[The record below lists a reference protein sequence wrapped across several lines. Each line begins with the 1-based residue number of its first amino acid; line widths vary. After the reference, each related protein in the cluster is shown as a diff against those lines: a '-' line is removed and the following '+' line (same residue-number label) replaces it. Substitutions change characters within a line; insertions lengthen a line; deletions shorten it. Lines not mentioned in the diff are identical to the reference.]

1 MQFILFYDLQIAGR
15 KQEAVDRCRIIPDF
29 GIDNRGVHIRGNH
42 LSLHQFAEI
51 VCSLIVCLRN
61 DLSDDAVISR
71 GLPIGFCRAILI
83 HIIENGPGIE
93 NVRIAKAIA
102 VIPLADL
109 LILIRS
115 AVILHDVS
123 DLVFGKAEIFTVAV
137 FENGVYLQVVETAEN
152 AFLCHTKNAS

>member
-15 KQEAVDRCRIIPDF
+15 KQEAVDRCRVIPDF
-29 GIDNRGVHIRGNH
+29 GIDHRGVHIRGNH

-51 VCSLIVCLRN
+51 VGSLVVRLCN

-71 GLPIGFCRAILI
+71 GLPIGFCRTILV
-83 HIIENGPGIE
+83 HIIENGPGVE

-102 VIPLADL
+102 VIPLTDL
-109 LILIRS
+109 LVLIRS
-115 AVILHDVS
+115 AVILHDAP

-137 FENGVYLQVVETAEN
+137 FENRVYL
-152 AFLCHTKNAS
+152 